1 MKISF
6 KQHRRLL
13 AGYLRP
19 QWPRVLLLAALILS
33 HIGLQLVNPQIV
45 RTFID
50 TAQAGGALGKL
61 TGAALLFLGVVVVAP
76 TTGAAWR
83 GGRGGWTFPAR
94 WPC

>member
-6 KQHRRLL
+6 KQHGRLL

-19 QWPRVLLLAALILS
+19 QWSRVLLLAALILG

-50 TAQAGGALGKL
+50 TAQAGGALGRL
-61 TGAALLFLGVVVVAP
+61 TGAALLFLGVAVA
-76 TTGAAWR
+76 
-83 GGRGGWTFPAR
+83 
-94 WPC
+94 